1 MYLLDTNICIFLIKK
16 KNPLLLE
23 TMRKKQT
30 KGLFISSLTIAELEW
45 RIQKSQF
52 KEKNKIAL
60 IGLLS
65 IFTILNFDNNDAVA
79 YGVIRATLEKSGTI
93 IGNID
98 LLLAAQAMSRNLI
111 FVTNNSKEFKRVPD
125 LKIEDWTKT
134 I

>member
-23 TMRKKQT
+23 TIRKKQT
-30 KGLFISSLTIAELEW
+30 KGLYISSLTIAELEFG
-45 RIQKSQF
+45 IQKSQL

-65 IFTILNFDNNDAVA
+65 IFKIIDFDNNDAAA
-79 YGVIRATLEKSGTI
+79 YGIIRAALEKSGNI

-98 LLLAAQAMSRNLI
+98 MLLAAQAIARNLI
-111 FVTNNSKEFKRVPD
+111 LVTNSSKEFKRVPN
-125 LKIEDWTKT
+125 LKIEDWSK
-134 I
+134 

>member
-98 LLLAAQAMSRNLI
+98 LLLAAQAISRNLI

-125 LKIEDWTKT
+125 LEVEDWTKT

>member
-23 TMRKKQT
+23 TIRKKQT
-30 KGLFISSLTIAELEW
+30 KGLYISSLTIAELEFG
-45 RIQKSQF
+45 IQKSQL

-65 IFTILNFDNNDAVA
+65 IFTIIDFDNNDAAA
-79 YGVIRATLEKSGTI
+79 YGTIRAALEKSGTI

-98 LLLAAQAMSRNLI
+98 MLLAAQAIARNLI

-125 LKIEDWTKT
+125 LIEDWSK
-134 I
+134 

>member
-23 TMRKKQT
+23 TIRKKQT
-30 KGLFISSLTIAELEW
+30 KGLYISSLTIAELEFG
-45 RIQKSQF
+45 IQKSQL

-65 IFTILNFDNNDAVA
+65 IFTIIDFDNNDAAA
-79 YGVIRATLEKSGTI
+79 YGTIRAALEKSGTI

-98 LLLAAQAMSRNLI
+98 MLLAAQAIARNLI

-125 LKIEDWTKT
+125 LKIEDWSK
-134 I
+134 

>member
-23 TMRKKQT
+23 TIRKKQT
-30 KGLFISSLTIAELEW
+30 KGLYISSLTIAELEFG
-45 RIQKSQF
+45 IQKSQW

-65 IFTILNFDNNDAVA
+65 IFTIIDFDNNDAAA
-79 YGVIRATLEKSGTI
+79 YGIIRAALEKSGTI

-98 LLLAAQAMSRNLI
+98 MLLAAQAIARNLT
-111 FVTNNSKEFKRVPD
+111 FVTNNTKEFKRVPG
-125 LKIEDWTKT
+125 LKIEDWSK
-134 I
+134 